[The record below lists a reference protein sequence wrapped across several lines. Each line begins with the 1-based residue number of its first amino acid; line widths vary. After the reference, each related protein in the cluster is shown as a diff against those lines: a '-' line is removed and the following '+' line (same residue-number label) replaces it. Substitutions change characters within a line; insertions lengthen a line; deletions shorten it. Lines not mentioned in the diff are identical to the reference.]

1 MTSRRMDSI
10 PLLILMLTTF
20 LFAVACS
27 KPGDNA
33 ARLTDKSA
41 TANAHGAT
49 AGGDTTNSGE
59 IARSESPYELQ
70 FIDTM
75 TRHHLDAIEVG
86 QEAGRRARHPELKEC
101 AAKLAT
107 GHERQVTLLTGWRD
121 KWYAD
126 AANALN
132 FGLAGM
138 TRMNKASLDSV
149 SDEEFDL
156 AFIDLM
162 IPHHQGGIVMA
173 KEAFARVEHGELK
186 ALSQQLID
194 VQQQEIDRLS
204 RFRAAWGGGQ

>member
-1 MTSRRMDSI
+1 MTPRRMDSI

-33 ARLTDKSA
+33 TRLADKPA
-41 TANAHGAT
+41 MAHAPRAV
-49 AGGDTTNSGE
+49 AGGDTTNSGD
-59 IARSESPYELQ
+59 IAKSESPYDLQ

-75 TRHHLDAIEVG
+75 TRHHRDAIQVG
-86 QEAGRRARHPELKEC
+86 QLAAARARHPELREC

-107 GHERQVTLLTGWRD
+107 GHERQVALLTGWRD
-121 KWYAD
+121 KWYAG
-126 AANALN
+126 AANAEN
-132 FGLAGM
+132 YGMAGM
-138 TRMNKASLDSV
+138 TRMNKAALDSQ

-156 AFIDLM
+156 ACIDMM

-186 ALSQQLID
+186 ALSQQIID

-204 RFRAAWGGGQ
+204 RFRAEWGGGR